1 MPAWWPFVASHLL
14 SVLAFGMALVL
25 AGDVLK
31 DRRAPGTTFAW
42 LLAIAL
48 VPYLGVPLYLV
59 FGGRKLKRMAGK
71 KGRLYPDADGRSS
84 GDPCATL
91 RPGATEM
98 ERMLCSFGAPPTRE
112 GNHVA
117 LLVTGEAAYAAILA
131 AIDSATRRIEIAT
144 LILSGDEVGGAVVE
158 HLIAKAKAGVEVR
171 VLIDALFAFES
182 SREKL
187 AALTR
192 AGGKVAWFMP
202 LLHIPFR
209 GHANLRLH
217 RKMVL
222 VDDRL
227 AVVGGMNLAREY
239 MGPTPLA
246 GRWVDLSMTVSGPAV
261 DDLAAVFRSDWAFA
275 SGERLGV
282 LPVGEG
288 GASPAT
294 GEAGEGEALQVV
306 ASGPDASSD
315 RIYDALLTGIFR
327 AEKRLYI
334 ATPYFIPDDAL
345 DRALTLAA
353 RRGVDVR
360 VLVPAVSNHRLA
372 DVAGASHLRLLADA
386 GAKVQLYLPGM
397 LHAKVVILD
406 DDLALVGSANVD
418 MRSLF
423 LDYEVALACTAKPR
437 VAELARW
444 FEDLSRGSGTLVAP
458 GRAREVVESVA
469 RLVGPLV

>member
-1 MPAWWPFVASHLL
+1 MPTWWPIVASHFL
-14 SVLAFGMALVL
+14 SILGFGMALLL
-25 AGDVLK
+25 AGDVLR

-59 FGGRKLKRMAGK
+59 FGGRKLKQMAGK
-71 KGRLYPDADGRSS
+71 KGRLYPDADGRSA
-84 GDPCATL
+84 GDPCAL
-91 RPGATEM
+91 VRPGATEM
-98 ERMLCSFGAPPTRE
+98 ERMLCSFGAPPMRE

-131 AIDSATRRIEIAT
+131 AIDGATRRIEIAT
-144 LILSGDEVGGAVVE
+144 LILSGDEVGSAVVE
-158 HLIAKAKAGVEVR
+158 HLVAKAKAGVEVR
-171 VLIDALFAFES
+171 VLVDALFAFES
-182 SREKL
+182 SRAKL

-202 LLHIPFR
+202 LLHVPFR

-239 MGPTPLA
+239 MGPTPLP
-246 GRWVDLSMTVSGPAV
+246 GRWVDLSMTVTGPAV

-282 LPVGEG
+282 LPAGEG
-288 GASPAT
+288 SAAPRPADDGA
-294 GEAGEGEALQVV
+294 GEALQVV

-327 AEKRLYI
+327 AEKRLYV

-360 VLVPAVSNHRLA
+360 VLVPAQSNHRLA

-406 DDLALVGSANVD
+406 DDLALVGSANMD

-423 LDYEVALACTAKPR
+423 LDYEVALACTARPR
-437 VAELARW
+437 VAELAKW
-444 FEDLSRGSGTLVAP
+444 FEDLSQGSGALVLA